1 MLRLT
6 NLLASIALLG
16 LLACQAASGQTP
28 TAAQMELIRQ
38 LPPEQQ
44 QQVLQR
50 IRDQGSRAQT
60 DAPRDR
66 QQQPAQREQRDM
78 RDEERLREKPAQILD
93 PVTGLPLFGYDLF
106 KQADASFAPVIDM
119 PVPVDYVLG
128 PGDELHVQLLGR
140 TPSTYVLVVNR
151 DGAVNFPDLGPITVT
166 GLGFDEARRM
176 LQERVSQQMIGVT
189 ASITMGELR
198 SIRVFVLGDAE
209 RPGSLSVSSLSTIT
223 NALFASGGIKP
234 IGSLRNIQLKR
245 NGATVATLDLY
256 DLLMRGDTR
265 ADARLVPGDVIFIPP
280 VGAQAGVDGEVRRP
294 GVYELR
300 GETTAADLLQLAG
313 GLAAVAFPQGANL
326 ARINENRQRTVE
338 DVDLTSAAGRA
349 HRLRSGDLLTVPA
362 VLERVDNAV
371 TLSGHVYRP
380 ATVQYRP
387 GMRLTD
393 LLPSLDALKPLADT
407 HYILV
412 RRELP
417 PDRRIVALSA
427 DLAKALRAKGS
438 EADIELRP
446 GDKLTVFSLLQL
458 DPEVEAQRAAR
469 LAQDH
474 QLAFGDSPS
483 SLRAGQAP
491 IGETQLL
498 HRDGLPPM
506 LDTRDTLR
514 AKEYSF
520 RDGQPYLTDEQL
532 EKIARESADQRSR
545 QLESDR
551 RTVVDELLAEL
562 RLQATHDEHA
572 PVVRIGGRVRAEGL
586 YPLEPGMR
594 VSDLLRAGGRLAE
607 SAYVLDAE
615 VTRYAVIGGEYRQA
629 ELVEVNLAAI
639 RAGDPEADLLLQPY
653 DFLNVKEV
661 SDWSDQ
667 ESVTLMGEVRFPGT
681 YPIRKG
687 ETLLSVIDRAGGL
700 TSWAYPDGAVFTR
713 ESLKEREREQIAR
726 LTQQMQ
732 ADLAAL
738 ALPGAQAPDG
748 SSPAEAMAAGRAML
762 EELRS
767 AEPVGRLA
775 MDLSR
780 VLRAAPGSRDD
791 PQLQNG
797 DVLAVPGPMQSVTV
811 IGEVHSST
819 SHLYDNTLGRD
830 DYVML
835 SGGFTQRADRKRV
848 YVIKANGQVTAASSS
863 RWFRASDVQVAPGDT
878 IVVPMDVERMRPLPL
893 WSAVTTIIYNMAVAV
908 AAVNSF

>member
-16 LLACQAASGQTP
+16 FLACQSAPGQTP

-66 QQQPAQREQRDM
+66 QQKPAQRDM
-78 RDEERLREKPAQILD
+78 REEERLREKPAQILD
-93 PVTGLPLFGYDLF
+93 PVTGLALFGYDLF
-106 KQADASFAPVIDM
+106 TQAEATFAPVTDM

-140 TPSTYVLVVNR
+140 TPGTYVLVVNR

-209 RPGSLSVSSLSTIT
+209 RPGSISVGSLSTIT

-245 NGATVATLDLY
+245 NGVTVATLDLY

-265 ADARLVPGDVIFIPP
+265 ADARLAPGDVIFIPP
-280 VGAQAGVDGEVRRP
+280 VGAQAGIDGEVRRP

-313 GLAAVAFPQGANL
+313 GLAAVAFPQGASL
-326 ARINENRQRTVE
+326 ARINENRQRTIE
-338 DVDLTSAAGRA
+338 DVDPTSAAGRA
-349 HRLRSGDLLTVPA
+349 HRLRSGDLLTVPS

-407 HYILV
+407 HYVLV

-438 EADIELRP
+438 EADIELQP

-469 LAQDH
+469 LAQDSE
-474 QLAFGDSPS
+474 LALWDSPS
-483 SLRAGQAP
+483 SSRAGQGP
-491 IGETQLL
+491 IGENQLRRHDSL
-498 HRDGLPPM
+498 PLMLDMQDALRDG
-506 LDTRDTLR
+506 
-514 AKEYSF
+514 EYSF
-520 RDGQPYLTDEQL
+520 RDGQPYLSDEQL
-532 EKIARESADQRSR
+532 EKIAREATDQRSR

-551 RTVVDELLAEL
+551 RTVVDKLLDEL
-562 RLQATHDEHA
+562 RLQATHENYA
-572 PVVRIGGRVRAEGL
+572 PVIRIGGRVRAEGL

-713 ESLKEREREQIAR
+713 ESLKERERQQIAR

-738 ALPGAQAPDG
+738 ALPGAQVPDG

-863 RWFRASDVQVAPGDT
+863 RWFRASDLQVAPGDT